1 MGGVSVDDK
10 QVRPLTHCDRSPSR
24 VLHEQRSVP
33 CGGAN
38 GLQRSEARLDE
49 QLKLAMHSL
58 TEEYAGIGGVTCATS
73 GAERKA
79 RLSRR
84 RCENDSRV
92 ASVVIEGTLRPRIS
106 RTASSE
112 MGGLPT

>member
-1 MGGVSVDDK
+1 MGVRDVMGGVSVDDK

-58 TEEYAGIGGVTCATS
+58 TEEYAGIGGVRAGRYHEIGRASCRESGNS
-73 GAERKA
+73 GAA
-79 RLSRR
+79 
-84 RCENDSRV
+84 
-92 ASVVIEGTLRPRIS
+92 AW
-106 RTASSE
+106 
-112 MGGLPT
+112 M